1 MVKNLGDSNSIAQS
15 ILAEIRDIRI
25 QSDRARFRFNLERLG
40 ELMAF
45 EISKTLNYRTDRVDT
60 PLGSSEYSKLE
71 QQPVLIAV
79 MRAALPYWS
88 GFQKIFDQADT
99 GFIGAYRREGNEISI
114 QVDYTALPDVTG
126 KDVILIDPM
135 LATGKSMVDTVQLL
149 KKKGNFRSIKLAALI
164 ASPQGIQLIQNEL
177 GKEISIWTYAIDRD
191 LNAQS
196 YIVPGLGDAGDLCFG
211 EKL

>member
-1 MVKNLGDSNSIAQS
+1 MVRNLSESNSIAQS
-15 ILAEIRDIRI
+15 ILAEIRDVAI

-45 EISKTLNYRTDRVDT
+45 EVSKTLPYHKDQVKT
-60 PLGSSEYSKLE
+60 PLGTTEYFRLE

-79 MRAALPYWS
+79 MRAAIPYWS

-99 GFIGAYRREGNEISI
+99 GFIGAYRKEGNEISI
-114 QVDYTALPDVTG
+114 QVDYTALPDVNG

-135 LATGKSMVDTVQLL
+135 LATGKSMVDSVQLIR
-149 KKKGNFRSIKLAALI
+149 KKGQFRSIQLAALI
-164 ASPQGIQLIQNEL
+164 ASPQGVLFIQNQL
-177 GKEISIWTYAIDRD
+177 GKEIPIWTYAVDRE
-191 LNAQS
+191 LNSQS

>member
-45 EISKTLNYRTDRVDT
+45 EISKTLTYRTDRVDT